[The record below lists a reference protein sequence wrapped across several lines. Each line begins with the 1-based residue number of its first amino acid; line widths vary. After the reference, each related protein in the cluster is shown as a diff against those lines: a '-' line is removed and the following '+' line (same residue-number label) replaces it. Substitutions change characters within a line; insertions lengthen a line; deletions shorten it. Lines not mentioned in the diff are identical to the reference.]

1 MASISH
7 IQDSFAT
14 CGDTWRGSTPP
25 ALCGMSAANTDFH
38 KCAVEGMAP
47 SMKHPPGISPSDL
60 SEEAQNPFHSIH
72 STEQAPS
79 CPYYARPFKSSVE
92 ADLSPKWSFHN

>member
-1 MASISH
+1 MAYISH

-14 CGDTWRGSTPP
+14 CGDTLRGSAPP

-38 KCAVEGMAP
+38 NRAVEGMAP
-47 SMKHPPGISPSDL
+47 SL
-60 SEEAQNPFHSIH
+60 AQNPFHSIH

-79 CPYYARPFKSSVE
+79 CPYHARPFKSSSLE